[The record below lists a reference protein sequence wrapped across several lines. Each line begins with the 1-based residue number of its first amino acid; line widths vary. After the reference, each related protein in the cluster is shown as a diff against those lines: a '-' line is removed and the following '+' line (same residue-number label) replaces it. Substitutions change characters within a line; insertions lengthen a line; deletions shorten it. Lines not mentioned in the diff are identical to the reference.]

1 MQREDLTLD
10 SAYKKSHEPMPFISE
25 FAANNIDPPHFVV
38 RALLLLL
45 LRIAGILVYD
55 TARALPG

>member
-1 MQREDLTLD
+1 
-10 SAYKKSHEPMPFISE
+10 MPFFSE

-45 LRIAGILVYD
+45 LRRAGILLYD